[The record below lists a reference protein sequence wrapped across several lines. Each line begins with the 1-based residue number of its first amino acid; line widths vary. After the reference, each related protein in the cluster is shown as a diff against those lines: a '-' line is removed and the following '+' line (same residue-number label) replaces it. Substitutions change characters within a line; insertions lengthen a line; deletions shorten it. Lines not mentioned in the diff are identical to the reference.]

1 MNQTTQI
8 PDGYML
14 DAQGRLIPD
23 TQIKKIDLERD
34 KLVKE
39 IVAEAMEKAEEISK
53 FKDKTMKQIELFIA
67 RSAKE
72 FKVKMGGKK
81 GNVQLLSF
89 DGKYKVIRSINEF
102 LSFDERLQV
111 AKSLIDECIREWSNG
126 SDDKIKVLVTDAFR
140 VDKQG
145 KIDRNRILGLR
156 RLNIKHPKWS
166 KAMDAITESITVTN
180 TKEYIRVFERQPN
193 GEYRPII
200 LDIANA

>member
-1 MNQTTQI
+1 MNQTQQI
-8 PDGYML
+8 PQGYML
-14 DAQGRLIPD
+14 DVQGRLIPES
-23 TQIKKIDLERD
+23 QIKKIDLERD

-39 IVAEAMEKAEEISK
+39 IVAEAIAEAEELAR
-53 FKDKTMKQIELFIA
+53 FKEKTMKKIELFIA

-81 GNVQLLSF
+81 GNVQLISF
-89 DGKYKVIRSINEF
+89 DGKYKIIRSINEF
-102 LSFDERLQV
+102 LSFDERLQI
-111 AKSLIDECIREWSNG
+111 AKALIDECILEWSDG
-126 SDDKIKVLVTDAFR
+126 SDDKIKVLITDAFR

-166 KAMDAITESITVTN
+166 RAMDAITESITVTN
-180 TKEYIRVFERQPN
+180 TKEYVRIFERQPD
-193 GEYRPII
+193 GEYKPII

>member
-1 MNQTTQI
+1 MNHTTQI

-14 DAQGRLIPD
+14 DAQGRLIPE

-39 IVAEAMEKAEEISK
+39 IVAEAMVEAEEIAK
-53 FKDKTMKQIELFIA
+53 FKEKTMKKIELFIA

-89 DGKYKVIRSINEF
+89 DGKYKIIRSINEF

-111 AKSLIDECIREWSNG
+111 AKALIDECILEWSNG

-156 RLNIKHPKWS
+156 RLNIKHPKWN

-193 GEYRPII
+193 GEYQPII

>member
-1 MNQTTQI
+1 MNHTQI

-14 DAQGRLIPD
+14 DAQGRLIPE

-39 IVAEAMEKAEEISK
+39 IVAEAMVEAEEIAK
-53 FKDKTMKQIELFIA
+53 FKEKTMKKIELFIA

-89 DGKYKVIRSINEF
+89 DGKYKIIRSINEF

-111 AKSLIDECIREWSNG
+111 AKALIDECILEWSNG

-156 RLNIKHPKWS
+156 RLNIKHPKWN

-193 GEYRPII
+193 GEYQPIV

>member
-8 PDGYML
+8 PDGYCL
-14 DAQGRLIPD
+14 DAQGRLIPVS
-23 TQIKKIDLERD
+23 QIKKIDIERD
-34 KLVKE
+34 KLVRE
-39 IVAEAMEKAEEISK
+39 IVAEAMERAYEISK
-53 FKDKTMKQIELFIA
+53 FKDKTMKKIEQFITK
-67 RSAKE
+67 SAKE

-89 DGKYKVIRSINEF
+89 DGRFKVIRSVNEF

-111 AKSLIDECIREWSNG
+111 AKSLIDECITEWSTG
-126 SDDKIKVLVTDAFR
+126 SDDKIKVLVTGAFR

-156 RLNIKHPKWS
+156 RLNIKHPKWN

-193 GEYRPII
+193 GEYLPVI

>member
-1 MNQTTQI
+1 M
-8 PDGYML
+8 
-14 DAQGRLIPD
+14 
-23 TQIKKIDLERD
+23 KKI
-34 KLVKE
+34 V
-39 IVAEAMEKAEEISK
+39 
-53 FKDKTMKQIELFIA
+53 LFIA

-89 DGKYKVIRSINEF
+89 DGKYKIIRSINEF

-111 AKSLIDECIREWSNG
+111 AKALIDECILEWSNG

-166 KAMDAITESITVTN
+166 RAMDAITESITVTN

-193 GEYRPII
+193 GEYQPII